1 MVNAEDHPFDGVD
14 LRAEPQKYQIG
25 RGEYG
30 VFHAQP
36 YKSELMPLWR
46 FRIPD
51 VARESAAA
59 LYAKF
64 AEYRA
69 AGDFVGMDVA
79 RKYIQMGW
87 TRARRYANHRG
98 GRKYDDGGNELPRS
112 VDAVKAASAA
122 VFAEYLARVKA
133 DAVYLAAKQQFQNQ

>member
-1 MVNAEDHPFDGVD
+1 MDFEVHPFDGVD

-46 FRIPD
+46 FRTPD

-79 RKYIQMGW
+79 RKYLQMGW

-98 GRKYDDGGNELPRS
+98 GRKYDDAGNELPRTN
-112 VDAVKAASAA
+112 DAVKAASAA

>member
-1 MVNAEDHPFDGVD
+1 MVNAESHPFDGVD
-14 LRAEPQKYQIG
+14 LRVEPQKYQIG

-46 FRIPD
+46 FRTPD

>member
-1 MVNAEDHPFDGVD
+1 MVNAESHPFDGVD

-36 YKSELMPLWR
+36 YKNELMPLWR
-46 FRIPD
+46 FRTPD

-98 GRKYDDGGNELPRS
+98 GRKYDDGGNELPCT
-112 VDAVKAASAA
+112 VNAVKAASAA
-122 VFAEYLARVKA
+122 VFAEYLVRVKA

>member
-1 MVNAEDHPFDGVD
+1 MVNAESHPFDDVD

-25 RGEYG
+25 RDEYG

-46 FRIPD
+46 FRTPD

-98 GRKYDDGGNELPRS
+98 GRKYDDGGNELPRT
-112 VDAVKAASAA
+112 VNAVKAASAA